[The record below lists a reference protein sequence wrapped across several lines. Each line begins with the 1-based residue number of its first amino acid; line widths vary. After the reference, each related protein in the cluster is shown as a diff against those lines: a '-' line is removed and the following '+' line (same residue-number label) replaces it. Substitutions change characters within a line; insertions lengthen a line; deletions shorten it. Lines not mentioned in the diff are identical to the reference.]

1 MSNLEETLEAEKGEN
16 QGIAKKE
23 AIAYI
28 KNFPWY
34 NFVFLAIALICI
46 LARDGNYEFQFSI
59 IQETDYIKI
68 TKNTDAFIS
77 PLIFLAGTIGTIF
90 LRKFVRKRK
99 GLKKVKEDQDQK
111 MDRVTDGCVFYFFM
125 IPIILIAIFWPL
137 NNLAY
142 RIEFDKDKGI
152 SHTKYFIGSN
162 YNFTKDDI
170 KRAYI
175 GNIRGRGYSVW
186 DLHLELKNEDIVHP
200 ETSIKGEKLLKEH
213 IKEVWHINI
222 YNEYKNEWEYWD
234 EEAVE

>member
-1 MSNLEETLEAEKGEN
+1 M
-16 QGIAKKE
+16 I
-23 AIAYI
+23 
-28 KNFPWY
+28 
-34 NFVFLAIALICI
+34 
-46 LARDGNYEFQFSI
+46 NYSI
-59 IQETDYIKI
+59 IQLINSILATSQYAERYKGEPTTD
-68 TKNTDAFIS
+68 T
-77 PLIFLAGTIGTIF
+77 LACI
-90 LRKFVRKRK
+90 LNE
-99 GLKKVKEDQDQK
+99 LLQK
-111 MDRVTDGCVFYFFM
+111 
-125 IPIILIAIFWPL
+125 
-137 NNLAY
+137 
-142 RIEFDKDKGI
+142 FDKDKGI